1 MGFDRDWEFRGPTA
15 RLPRSTPP
23 VRTFN
28 LGDKSED
35 VFGSRDN
42 GALPRPAAACL
53 WAASR
58 KHRGLFVL
66 NLSPLSKSMPEI
78 NSGFYGRAAGGAQL
92 NALYMSFCASGPG
105 ERGGYVRGRWLHNIW
120 DRPTGERV
128 RKNSVQRS
136 WKFSFDSRF

>member
-1 MGFDRDWEFRGPTA
+1 MFIFFKTNILGLAA
-15 RLPRSTPP
+15 RLPRSILP
-23 VRTFN
+23 VRIFN

-42 GALPRPAAACL
+42 GALPRSL

-66 NLSPLSKSMPEI
+66 NLSPLSKSMPKI

-92 NALYMSFCASGPG
+92 NALYMSFYASRS
-105 ERGGYVRGRWLHNIW
+105 RGGDASVGGDFIIFGIVQQVTESGR
-120 DRPTGERV
+120 
-128 RKNSVQRS
+128 VQSGRTENM
-136 WKFSFDSRF
+136 